1 MAPRMAAVLRAPGK
15 LCSFSYVLF
24 VFLLDV
30 VSITVYD
37 RDTLLNIGSSVA
49 QRKPDFEF
57 LNAGGLFTDT
67 ASEPF
72 VWVAKARRRRRR
84 RKRGKR
90 AGVLVRLRRRAF
102 RPPLPTILLANV
114 QSLDNKLCELRARI
128 SYQRETRDCCVI
140 CLTETWMSAIV
151 PDSAIELTGFSAHR
165 SDRTEELT
173 GKSRG
178 GGVCFYINNSWCNE
192 RNIHSIKSFCSPD
205 LEFHTLLCRPFWLP
219 REFTAI
225 IITAVYIPPQA
236 NTDQALK
243 ELYRNISE
251 QESAHPDAAF
261 IITGDFNKANFKTIA
276 PKYFQHVTINTRGD
290 RTLDHCYSPLRDA
303 YKSLPRPPFGKSDHS
318 SVLLL
323 PAYRQ
328 KLKREAPALRTVHC
342 WSDQS
347 DAILQDCFDHVDWD
361 MFRAASDDDIE
372 AYSDTVTCFIRKC
385 IDDVVPTKTI
395 RIYPNQKPW
404 INSDVRSALSAR
416 TSAFKSGNSDDRKQ
430 ASYDLR
436 RSIKAAKRTYK
447 NKVEEHFNNNNPRSM
462 WQGINNITGFKG
474 SKPATVNI
482 AASLPDELNTF
493 YARFEADN
501 TTHTESAAAAAAEE
515 VSPLT
520 LSVADVTRSFKRV
533 NIRKAVGPDGIPGRV
548 LKACAFQLAG
558 VFTDIFNLSLSLSVV
573 PSCFKKS
580 IIVPIPKK
588 NKITC
593 LNDWRPVALTP
604 IFSKCFEKLVR
615 DYICSVL
622 PASLDPLQFAYRSNR
637 STDDAIAFTLHTAL
651 SHLENKNT
659 YVRMLFVD
667 YSSAFNTIVPAT
679 LVAKLQTLGLNRSLC
694 SWILDFLTGRSQ
706 VVRMGNNTSSPLI
719 LNTGAPQGC
728 VLSPLLYSLYT
739 HDCTAT
745 HSSNVIVKFADD
757 TTVIGLITDND
768 ETAYREEVSTL
779 TKWCQEN
786 HLSLNIDKTKEL
798 VVDYRRQSREHTP
811 ITIDKTP
818 VERVT
823 SFKFLGIH
831 ITEDLTW
838 SAHTDAV
845 LKKAHQRLFFLRRLR
860 KFGTSPR
867 ILRSFYTCTV
877 ESILTGCIT
886 AWYGNSTAGNRRAL
900 QRVVRTA
907 RHIVGG
913 ELPSLQDIYT
923 RRCTRKARRIIKDS
937 SHPSHRLLSLLPSG
951 RRFRSIRSR
960 TSRLRDSFFP
970 QAIRLMNSHK

>member
-24 VFLLDV
+24 VFLLFYVLDV

-57 LNAGGLFTDT
+57 LNAGGVFKDT

-140 CLTETWMSAIV
+140 CLTETWMSAMV
-151 PDSAIELTGFSAHR
+151 PDSAIELTGFSVHR

-236 NTDQALK
+236 NTDQALR

-251 QESAHPDAAF
+251 QETTHPDAAF
-261 IITGDFNKANFKTIA
+261 VITGDFNKANFKKIA

-290 RTLDHCYSPLRDA
+290 RTLDHCYTPFRDA
-303 YKSLPRPPFGKSDHS
+303 YKSLPRQPFGKSDHS

-361 MFRAASDDDIE
+361 MFRAASEDDIE

-416 TSAFKSGNSDDRKQ
+416 TSAYKSGNTDDRKQ

-501 TTHTESAAAAAAEE
+501 TCTHRE
-515 VSPLT
+515 
-520 LSVADVTRSFKRV
+520 RCRGC
-533 NIRKAVGPDGIPGRV
+533 RRRG
-548 LKACAFQLAG
+548 Q
-558 VFTDIFNLSLSLSVV
+558 
-573 PSCFKKS
+573 
-580 IIVPIPKK
+580 
-588 NKITC
+588 
-593 LNDWRPVALTP
+593 
-604 IFSKCFEKLVR
+604 
-615 DYICSVL
+615 
-622 PASLDPLQFAYRSNR
+622 
-637 STDDAIAFTLHTAL
+637 STHPFC
-651 SHLENKNT
+651 
-659 YVRMLFVD
+659 R
-667 YSSAFNTIVPAT
+667 
-679 LVAKLQTLGLNRSLC
+679 
-694 SWILDFLTGRSQ
+694 
-706 VVRMGNNTSSPLI
+706 
-719 LNTGAPQGC
+719 GC
-728 VLSPLLYSLYT
+728 
-739 HDCTAT
+739 
-745 HSSNVIVKFADD
+745 N
-757 TTVIGLITDND
+757 
-768 ETAYREEVSTL
+768 
-779 TKWCQEN
+779 
-786 HLSLNIDKTKEL
+786 
-798 VVDYRRQSREHTP
+798 
-811 ITIDKTP
+811 
-818 VERVT
+818 
-823 SFKFLGIH
+823 
-831 ITEDLTW
+831 
-838 SAHTDAV
+838 
-845 LKKAHQRLFFLRRLR
+845 
-860 KFGTSPR
+860 
-867 ILRSFYTCTV
+867 
-877 ESILTGCIT
+877 SIL
-886 AWYGNSTAGNRRAL
+886 
-900 QRVVRTA
+900 
-907 RHIVGG
+907 
-913 ELPSLQDIYT
+913 
-923 RRCTRKARRIIKDS
+923 
-937 SHPSHRLLSLLPSG
+937 
-951 RRFRSIRSR
+951 
-960 TSRLRDSFFP
+960 
-970 QAIRLMNSHK
+970 